1 MSLDFES
8 YEVISEM
15 YKKEATVGKEKVPP
29 GKPRKGYRRA
39 AALLAGTI
47 LLVSV
52 LLTGCFGKSGE
63 QSDMQLF
70 EKSTADVDLTKMSGT
85 MVYSEVFNMMSAP
98 EQYKGKTVKM
108 NGTFNVYYTE
118 ATNTYFFA
126 CIVQDATACC
136 AQGLEFVLKGEHIYP
151 DDYPELGE
159 EITVT
164 GVFDTY
170 MEGEYEYCTLR
181 DAEMT

>member
-1 MSLDFES
+1 
-8 YEVISEM
+8 
-15 YKKEATVGKEKVPP
+15 
-29 GKPRKGYRRA
+29 
-39 AALLAGTI
+39 
-47 LLVSV
+47 
-52 LLTGCFGKSGE
+52 
-63 QSDMQLF
+63 
-70 EKSTADVDLTKMSGT
+70 
-85 MVYSEVFNMMSAP
+85 
-98 EQYKGKTVKM
+98 M

-136 AQGLEFVLKGEHIYP
+136 AQGLEFVLKGEHVYP